1 MELFRFGLLHVT
13 LWDVVDVLL
22 VAILFQRLYRVMRGT
37 IAAQIFVGL
46 LVILS
51 ASFLAQAANLR
62 VMAWLLR
69 ALTDVWVIVFVVLF
83 QPELRRLLLM
93 LGRNPMVSALIRI
106 DVSGAINEVVLA
118 AGELAAKRHGAL
130 IVLVRTTTVDMFA
143 DTGIPLEAS
152 VSKELL
158 VSIFNPTSPL
168 HDGAVIIKDR
178 TITSARTVL
187 PLSATMRIGGR
198 MLGTRHRAA
207 LGISEQADV
216 VVVVV
221 SEENG
226 QISYAQEGVLDVGI
240 DRDRL
245 RTKLYEVFGI
255 AKRPRAMFGRRRP
268 APQRAA
274 DQFMSKG

>member
-268 APQRAA
+268 AAQRAA

>member
-1 MELFRFGLLHVT
+1 MELLRLGFLQVT
-13 LWDVVDVLL
+13 VWDVVDILL
-22 VAILFQRLYRVMRGT
+22 VAFLFQRLYRVMRGT

-51 ASFLAQAANLR
+51 ASFLAQAVNLR
-62 VMAWLLR
+62 VLAWLLR

-83 QPELRRLLLM
+83 QPELRRLLLL
-93 LGRNPMVSALIRI
+93 LGRNPLVSALIRI
-106 DVSGAINEVVLA
+106 DVSGAIDEIVAA

-130 IVLVRTTTVDMFA
+130 MVLVRTTTVEMFA
-143 DTGIPLEAS
+143 DTGVSLEAA

-168 HDGAVIIKDR
+168 HDGAVIIKDH
-178 TITSARTVL
+178 IISSARTVL
-187 PLSATMRIGGR
+187 PLSATMRVGEK

-216 VVVVV
+216 VVVIV

-226 QISYAQEGVLDVGI
+226 TVSFAQEGSLDINI
-240 DRDRL
+240 DRERL
-245 RTKLYEVFGI
+245 RTKLYDVFGVT
-255 AKRPRAMFGRRRP
+255 KRGRSMFGRSRASRP
-268 APQRAA
+268 RSA
-274 DQFMSKG
+274 DLPIPRS